1 MDLEGKSY
9 RVFAAAYTGRK
20 STKAP
25 GSLIAAEE
33 EGLEFVCGNGETL
46 LVTELQAPGKKRMPV
61 SDFLR
66 GHKVALS

>member
-1 MDLEGKSY
+1 MLKVLPESIY
-9 RVFAAAYTGRK
+9 
-20 STKAP
+20 
-25 GSLIAAEE
+25 SLIAAGE